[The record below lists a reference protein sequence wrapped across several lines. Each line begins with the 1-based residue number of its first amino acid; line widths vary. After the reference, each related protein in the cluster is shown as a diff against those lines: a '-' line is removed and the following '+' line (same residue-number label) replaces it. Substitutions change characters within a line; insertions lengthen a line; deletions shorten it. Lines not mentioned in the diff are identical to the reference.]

1 MFVDSYDPVIYVTID
16 EGVTYSARN
25 ISVDPTRMKI
35 HPTMAGWILGY
46 NPSQV
51 Q

>member
-1 MFVDSYDPVIYVTID
+1 MIYTTVD
-16 EGVTYSARN
+16 EGVTYSAHSIR
-25 ISVDPTRMKI
+25 VDPMQMKI

-46 NPSQV
+46 DPYQV